1 MELTRFRGQWLT
13 GEIHL
18 PPGKSWQKAH
28 NPPKISVMENSVKT
42 DTARVLSR
50 ISELD
55 TGGTEDRLE
64 PREMLTLAVE
74 HMTLQKHKEKI
85 ENWILSNFFSHYNR
99 SQPETFQWT
108 MRGKPPGE
116 PDYLVFSQPGGQPLF
131 VEVTELLDKG
141 RKRGDEYKA
150 ALEEAKKTGDYLS
163 ATEMAPPPPDYEQ
176 HLVEQS
182 RYVLEKKFAKPYPR
196 VTWLIV
202 YFNPTSFTLGW
213 NTSSQSET
221 LDFAIKI
228 LAEAA
233 RTLNSPDKIEQVW
246 VLTNDGRI
254 GKIPL

>member
-1 MELTRFRGQWLT
+1 MG
-13 GEIHL
+13 
-18 PPGKSWQKAH
+18 
-28 NPPKISVMENSVKT
+28 NSVKS
-42 DTARVLSR
+42 DAVLSR

-55 TGGTEDRLE
+55 TGETEDRLE

-99 SQPETFQWT
+99 SQPETFQWS

-116 PDYLVFSQPGGQPLF
+116 PDFLVFSKPDGQPLF

-163 ATEMAPPPPDYEQ
+163 ATEMPSPSADYEQ
-176 HLVEQS
+176 QLIEQA
-182 RYVLEKKFAKPYPR
+182 RYGLEQKFSKPYPLG
-196 VTWLIV
+196 TWLIV
-202 YFNPTSFTLGW
+202 YFNPTSFTPGW

-221 LDFAIKI
+221 LNFAMKI
-228 LAEAA
+228 LAEAVSM
-233 RTLNSPDKIEQVW
+233 LKPPDKIEQVW

-254 GKIPL
+254 GKISL